1 MTYRAPMNS
10 SSRLTLLLALILL
23 TALTSVGQK
32 ASKQPT
38 IVERNVR
45 AEMNFLA
52 SDAMQ
57 GRGSGTQFERIAAE
71 YIGSEFLQFGLEP
84 AGENGWDGKPT
95 YVQTITV
102 PGRETLS
109 TVSLGGLGDAAYG
122 RDLVVFGMSAKEVI
136 GPLQKIEV
144 SGTSTKGAVVLLKVD
159 SDTKFAALQA
169 VLAKLRQDGAV
180 AIILSETQEAKAN
193 WSDLAGQRISL
204 GRRSGNLFMLS
215 QQAFENAAKIAD
227 GTVIN
232 INGQF
237 AQGANTST
245 WNAIGKITGSDLTL
259 GSQVILIS
267 SHLDHVGLRQ
277 NAPTEDKIFNGA
289 DDDASGSV
297 AVLEL
302 ARVLASGAKPK
313 RTMYFVCF
321 GSEEVGGFGAN
332 YFVNN
337 LPFPKEKLVANLEF
351 EMIGRPDSAVKP
363 EELWLTGFERSN
375 LGPELARRGAKLV
388 QDPHPDQNFFQRS
401 DNYTLAR
408 QGIIA
413 HTVSSFG
420 LHKDYHQASDEVKTI
435 DFAHMTKSINSMVA
449 PIQWL
454 VNSNFVPAW
463 VEGKKP

>member
-1 MTYRAPMNS
+1 MNLHH
-10 SSRLTLLLALILL
+10 RCFPVLILL
-23 TALTSVGQK
+23 LLITLTAFAQK
-32 ASKQPT
+32 ASKQPG
-38 IVERNVR
+38 IDERNVR

-52 SDAMQ
+52 GDAMQ
-57 GRGSGTQFERIAAE
+57 GRGSGSQFERIAAE
-71 YIGSEFLQFGLEP
+71 YIGSQFAQFGLEP
-84 AGENGWDGKPT
+84 AGDSGWDGRPT
-95 YVQTITV
+95 YVQTV
-102 PGRETLS
+102 PVVGRPRLQSLQFGRNGNPIGTDRDWVVLS
-109 TVSLGGLGDAAYG
+109 VSASEI
-122 RDLVVFGMSAKEVI
+122 R
-136 GPLQKIEV
+136 GPLRTLTFDESANAGEIVFVK
-144 SGTSTKGAVVLLKVD
+144 TSEGDTLQSIQTAAGKFFRQGA
-159 SDTKFAALQA
+159 AA
-169 VLAKLRQDGAV
+169 VLVTETKDIRTRWSELANRRPALAQRGTLVAV
-180 AIILSETQEAKAN
+180 SNDIAGMISTFSPGSEIA
-193 WSDLAGQRISL
+193 L
-204 GRRSGNLFMLS
+204 
-215 QQAFENAAKIAD
+215 NAR
-227 GTVIN
+227 
-232 INGQF
+232 F
-237 AQGANTST
+237 AQPEKTST
-245 WNAIGKITGSDLTL
+245 WNAIGKIKGSDPTL

-267 SHLDHVGLRQ
+267 SHLDHLGVRP

-302 ARVLASGAKPK
+302 ARVLATGKKPK
-313 RTMYFVCF
+313 RTVYFVCF
-321 GSEEVGGFGAN
+321 GSEEAGGFGAN

-351 EMIGRPDSAVKP
+351 EMIGRPDAAVKP

-420 LHKDYHQASDEVKTI
+420 FHKDYHQASDEVRTI

-449 PIQWL
+449 PIRWL
-454 VNSNFVPAW
+454 VNSNFVPTW